1 MNLTEKSRITS
12 FCLTFFFG
20 PLGLFYSSTGA
31 ALALIL
37 VAVIG
42 FATVVVPLFVWVFSI
57 ALGDHLTYKHNKNL
71 EAFKQLMTA
80 KGGA

>member
-1 MNLTEKSRITS
+1 M
-12 FCLTFFFG
+12 FFG
-20 PLGLFYSSTGA
+20 PLGLFYSSIGA

-42 FATVVVPLFVWVFSI
+42 AATVVVPVIVWVFSI

-71 EAFKQLMTA
+71 ETLKQMIA
-80 KGGA
+80 NKGAA